1 MSIDDIR
8 PEEWDQL
15 GKDNNNKVTD
25 IKPDMV
31 NRPNHYQGIVE
42 CITLIRDRLGSK
54 GYAAYLEGNIWKYLY
69 RHKDKEENI
78 QDLKKCQWYLNEL
91 IKYYEEL

>member
-1 MSIDDIR
+1 MSLDDITK
-8 PEEWDQL
+8 EEWD
-15 GKDNNNKVTD
+15 KVRD

-31 NRPNHYQGIVE
+31 NKPGHYQGKIE
-42 CITLIRDRLGSK
+42 CIELIKDRVGASK
-54 GYAAYLEGNIWKYLY
+54 YSAYIEGNIWKYLY

-91 IKYYEEL
+91 IKHYEEL

>member
-15 GKDNNNKVTD
+15 GKNNNNKVTD

-31 NRPNHYQGIVE
+31 NKPKHYQGVVE
-42 CITLIRDRLGSK
+42 CITLFEKVPMVFKRID
-54 GYAAYLEGNIWKYLY
+54 
-69 RHKDKEENI
+69 
-78 QDLKKCQWYLNEL
+78 
-91 IKYYEEL
+91 